1 MISLDFTF
9 VIHIVNM
16 IVLMWVLNRI
26 LYRPILTMMDKR
38 QGTLETLSQD
48 AAQFDEQI
56 RARQAVLDRKMQET
70 STQAKAVL
78 DAAKHEAAHKG
89 AANLAVLQQETQAV
103 KAKELAEIQAT
114 FELARQELLQ
124 DINTV
129 AQDMANKILGSRR
142 VKA

>member
-56 RARQAVLDRKMQET
+56 RTRQAVLDRKMQET

-89 AANLAVLQQETQAV
+89 AANLAVLQQDIQAV